1 MPNLCTVISL
11 IVMFGVLLSLIW
23 CSLLPPV
30 ISATA
35 YCVRPQA
42 VDLCDCSG
50 VTHDCET
57 FDAFPAIYFTSG
69 ATFQF
74 MSGYHTLYDTSF
86 IVKELT
92 GLSLIKDAW
101 ATDSVIVQVYGSV
114 TEDYWFTILNSWGIT
129 ISGIEFDME
138 PHTNAFKFHNVSDVV
153 FQHTTS
159 YFTEYGGR
167 FVYMINGHNI
177 TLRDASIVFPDP
189 FSLANDSNI
198 TASSPDGRSSGVY
211 ISNTAGSVVIDS
223 CIFNGPFYGYSIYIH
238 SSNFNYNCTRTNEIV
253 INNSTFNESTGV
265 HILFEDTSSGC
276 LNISVSKSVFKMAE
290 ECDLKLNSTAVEFEL
305 VVELNSNIFETS
317 SGFGVVF
324 SLYVFNNVYIHNCT
338 FRDNRNTALVV
349 DVGPNRALFHIEN
362 SVFLNN
368 PALAKK
374 QYYSFQAKA
383 LVVGNPM
390 GCTENSNQLIIKN
403 VSFIENGLAS
413 QGIQG
418 FEKPIV
424 LLCIKTLSLINCSFV
439 NNNGTPIWATS
450 SSLFM
455 TGNIRFIGNTAI
467 EGAGIYFNGES
478 QMVLYKA
485 TVNFTNNHAL
495 ATGGAVQ
502 IVDNSLYPPF
512 SIPVCFVSVEEG
524 SESRLIF
531 ANNTA
536 KNGGDAIYGGSLYQ
550 ASMGNT
556 TCFSYVQ
563 HISEFI
569 PPYHNGEKNNLS
581 LISSAPLQVCLCER
595 DEGPMCVSYS
605 TVSLYPGE
613 TIDVH
618 VFTVG
623 QLCGTVKGTVYAYTN
638 ENITIETLQRSQK
651 VTQYNCQSN
660 VLKYTVKSMEDSV
673 KQALFLTAFDIS
685 GTDYFNAQDTV
696 EQTSADVC
704 PTSDDESI
712 VPLVLGMYFEECP
725 PGFQLVNGSCIC
737 IDQLQQLASKFDV
750 KCTIGR
756 EPTIQRD
763 KSLYLC
769 NFTDQ
774 EDTFLYSV
782 GCLSTHCNF
791 SKVEVH
797 QHSPDAQCIDNHTGI
812 LCGKCHKGFSLA
824 IGSSRCLKYCSNIH
838 ILLLIPF
845 AVLGVVLVAVIKC
858 LNLTVSQGSLNGL
871 IFYANIIQTSNSAFL
886 SQTGIG
892 GTMLAVIIAWLNLD
906 FGIETCFAHGLDMYL
921 KTWLQYVF
929 PLYIWTLTLVIII
942 LCRYSQKCTRF
953 FGSNTVQILCTLFL
967 LSYNKLLRTI
977 TVAFSLATVIH
988 IQNNIVNTEVVWAY
1002 DGDFNHKHIWLLVV
1016 SAAVFTFLWLP
1027 FTIFLLLGPWL
1038 QRFNHY
1044 RGLRW
1049 VARMTPLLDA
1059 FYSPFKAQHRYWVGL
1074 LLLARVVVIIPAAIP
1089 SATDS
1094 SSVLTVALLSICL
1107 LFYTS
1112 GVRGVYKRKYLSL
1125 LEDSFLVN
1133 LIAYSALASY
1143 SNLGKEIAAYFSFV
1157 HVSLALLII
1166 VIVQVYRKMGG
1177 KGCNNPTV
1185 TACVVNDRDG
1195 ANIGRD
1201 GYSNLDHDDPT
1212 TYRE

>member
-1 MPNLCTVISL
+1 MMLAVT
-11 IVMFGVLLSLIW
+11 GVLLSLIW
-23 CSLLPPV
+23 YSLLPPV

-35 YCVRPQA
+35 HCVRPQA

-50 VTHDCET
+50 VTHDCKT
-57 FDAFPAIYFTSG
+57 FDEYVAHPVTYFTSG
-69 ATFQF
+69 VTFRF
-74 MSGYHTLYDTSF
+74 MSGYHTVYNSL

-92 GLSLIKDAW
+92 GLLLVKDAW
-101 ATDSVIVQVYGSV
+101 ATDSVTVQVPGPD
-114 TEDYWFTILNSWGIT
+114 TEDYWFTIYHGQRIT
-129 ISGIEFDME
+129 ISGIEFDIE
-138 PHTNAFKFHNVSDVV
+138 TYTYAFKFHKVNDVA
-153 FQHTTS
+153 FQQTS
-159 YFTEYGGR
+159 FETKYGTG
-167 FVYMINGHNI
+167 FILTIHGHNFA
-177 TLRDASIVFPDP
+177 LRDASIVFI
-189 FSLANDSNI
+189 NTQSNVNNRQRR
-198 TASSPDGRSSGVY
+198 ASSPDSLPSGVF
-211 ISNTAGSVVIDS
+211 IKNTAGSVVIDS
-223 CIFNGPFYGYSIYIH
+223 SYFNGPYNSNSLVIYSSLVTYSCAH
-238 SSNFNYNCTRTNEIV
+238 SNEVV
-253 INNSTFNESTGV
+253 IINSTFNASKGV
-265 HILFEDTSSGC
+265 HMLFEYPYGC
-276 LNISVSKSVFKMAE
+276 LNISVYESVFKMAE
-290 ECDLKLNSTAVEFEL
+290 EYDLKLISDAIDDFEL
-305 VVELNSNIFETS
+305 DVDLDSSVFETS
-317 SGFGVVF
+317 SGYGVF
-324 SLYVFNNVYIHNCT
+324 FNLQVFNDVYIRNCT
-338 FRDNRNTALVV
+338 FRHNRNTALFVF
-349 DVGPNRALFHIEN
+349 VGNNGTSFCIED

-368 PALAKK
+368 LASADK
-374 QYYSFQAKA
+374 QEPFFFSMQAKA
-383 LVVGNPM
+383 FLFSNAGECTVNFIALVL
-390 GCTENSNQLIIKN
+390 TN
-403 VSFIENGLAS
+403 VSFVENGLAS
-413 QGIQG
+413 QGVEG
-418 FEKPIV
+418 LEKPIV
-424 LLCIKTLSLINCSFV
+424 LLCVDTLYLTNCSFV
-439 NNNGTPIWATS
+439 NNSGTPIWATS
-450 SSLFM
+450 STLYMAENSQ
-455 TGNIRFIGNTAI
+455 FIGNTAI
-467 EGAGIYFNGES
+467 EGGGIYFSGDS
-478 QMVLYKA
+478 QLVLNDRA

-502 IVDNSLYPPF
+502 ISDNNLYPPF
-512 SIPVCFVSVEEG
+512 SVPVCFVSDAG
-524 SESRLIF
+524 SMARLIF

-536 KNGGDAIYGGSLYQ
+536 ENGGDAIYGGSLYQ
-550 ASMGNT
+550 PLTVNIS
-556 TCFSYVQ
+556 CFSYVRK
-563 HISEFI
+563 ISEFI
-569 PPYHNGEKNNLS
+569 PAYHDGKKNNLS
-581 LISSAPLQVCLCER
+581 LISSAPLQVCLC
-595 DEGPMCVSYS
+595 DNEGIMCQSYS
-605 TVSLYPGE
+605 TFSLYPGE
-613 TIDVH
+613 TLELH
-618 VFTVG
+618 AFTVS
-623 QLCGTVKGTVYAYTN
+623 QPCGTVKGTVYAYTN
-638 ENITIETLQRSQK
+638 ENISIESLQRSQK

-712 VPLVLGMYFEECP
+712 VPLALGIYFKECP
-725 PGFQLVNGSCIC
+725 PGFQLVNGSCVC
-737 IDQLQQLASKFDV
+737 IDKLQQLALKFDV
-750 KCTIGR
+750 KCTIGKV
-756 EPTIQRD
+756 PTIQRD

-769 NFTDQ
+769 QGNNFTDQ
-774 EDTFLYSV
+774 EDILSYSV

-791 SKVEVH
+791 SKLEVN
-797 QHSPDAQCIDNHTGI
+797 QYLPDVQCIDNHRGI

-838 ILLLIPF
+838 LLLLILF

-886 SQTGIG
+886 SQSGIG

-921 KTWLQYVF
+921 KTWLQFVF

-953 FGSNTVQILCTLFL
+953 FGSNTVQVLCTLFL

-977 TVAFSLATVIH
+977 TVAFSLTTIVH
-988 IQNNIVNTEVVWAY
+988 IQNNGVNTEVVWAY
-1002 DGDFNHKHIWLLVV
+1002 DGDFNHKHIGLLVV

-1027 FTIFLLLGPWL
+1027 FTIFLLLGLRL

-1059 FYSPFKAQHRYWVGL
+1059 FYGPFKAQHRYWVGL

-1157 HVSLALLII
+1157 HVSLALIII
-1166 VIVQVYRKMGG
+1166 VIVQVCRKMGG

-1185 TACVVNDRDG
+1185 TACFVNDQDG